1 MKHSLIASLVAAAAI
16 TFGSAVMA
24 APVADYIAAAISDP
38 ARPETQTARDAV
50 RKPAEIM
57 AFAGI
62 KPGDKVGDFAMGS
75 GYFTR
80 LFSVAVGPT
89 GKVYAYQPAEFIQ
102 YDAQYGKD
110 LEAVSAAYE
119 NVSPL
124 KNSLGAMAFPEPLD
138 VIFTA
143 QNYHDLF
150 LGFMPE
156 TAIDALDKAFFDSLK
171 PGGVLILIDHFAVEG
186 TGVTKANSL
195 HRIDVASVKARMAKV
210 GFVLEAEGEMLRNP
224 ADPRTASVFDDSIK
238 GKTDQ
243 FVLRFRKPA

>member
-1 MKHSLIASLVAAAAI
+1 MNKTLIASLAGAI
-16 TFGSAVMA
+16 ALALAGVVSAG
-24 APVADYIAAAISDP
+24 PVAGNIAAAVSDT
-38 ARPETQTARDAV
+38 ARPEADVSRDAV
-50 RKPAEIM
+50 RKPAEIL
-57 AFAGI
+57 AFADV
-62 KPGDKVGDFAMGS
+62 KPGDKVADFAMGG

-110 LEAVSAAYE
+110 LETVSAAYA
-119 NVSPL
+119 NVEPL

-138 VIFTA
+138 LIFTA

-156 TAIDALDKAFFDSLK
+156 TAIAAIDKGFYDSLK
-171 PGGVLILIDHFAVEG
+171 PGGALVIIDHFAADDAG
-186 TGVTKANSL
+186 LDSTSKL
-195 HRIDVASVKARMAKV
+195 HRINIATVKARMVAV
-210 GFVLEAEGEMLRNP
+210 GFVLESEGAMLRNP
-224 ADPRTASVFDDSIK
+224 ADPRTASVFDASIK

-243 FVLRFRKPA
+243 FVLKFRKPA